1 MDYHLFDFND
11 DGLEDYLVC
20 IYAFSWYGSGGNY
33 VDILVQEEGGT
44 FREILSIT
52 ILTINYEPPD
62 NHEALVVLDETTD
75 GFYAIVLPRSNR
87 ILRYN
92 QEKDRYEFHDGE

>member
-20 IYAFSWYGSGGNY
+20 IYAFSWTGSGGNH

-52 ILTINYEPPD
+52 IPTINYEPPD
-62 NHEALVVLDETTD
+62 NHEAVVVLDEKTD
-75 GFYAIVLPRSNR
+75 GYYAIVLPGSNR
-87 ILRYN
+87 ILRYDI
-92 QEKDRYEFHDGE
+92 EKDWYEFHDGE